1 MNKGITDFPTRL
13 ASVAAET
20 EMLLKHLLGDAP
32 LDGEILRPARL
43 IAAMRHAALDGASG
57 CDHFCWW
64 RPPLYSAPRAQA
76 H

>member
-43 IAAMRHAALDGASG
+43 IAAMRHAALD
-57 CDHFCWW
+57 
-64 RPPLYSAPRAQA
+64 
-76 H
+76 